1 MKKKILL
8 IIILIL
14 PVFINA
20 KINNDYTTSSNYAN
34 KYIGTYPDNKLYI
47 LRSESGLEIPYKYEN
62 NVLSSV
68 SQFKNGGLLNLDEFR
83 NSKDRNGNTYLY
95 TGNNYWTMT
104 ESSSKIYM
112 IDNSST
118 DNELLT
124 DKASLSGTRV
134 TEYIRENTG
143 VSGSGTY
150 NDPWMFVERFEVSV
164 MSADTAAGDVSPK
177 TYSANKGEDVEIRI
191 LPNSEY
197 DYDSNNCDAIYQN
210 NKIIIRNVTKNI
222 SCKVYFKKKQYTL
235 TYNNN
240 GGNGCTSKTMTSGS
254 AWGTLCTPNRTS
266 YEFLGWYDSSNNR
279 VTSTSIAR
287 SNLTVT
293 AKWQY
298 SSLKLTYDNNGG
310 SGCTSKTISK
320 GVKVGSLC
328 NPNKTANQF
337 DGWYTAATGGT
348 RVTEDSTFD
357 SATTVYAHWSPSCFE
372 FVTSTGTITNYY
384 DYKGN
389 NSSNGS
395 CSRSVVIPSTIGVTT
410 VKKIGSNAFSQ
421 KNITSVT
428 IANTVEEI
436 GYDAFSYNS
445 LTSLVVPNSVK
456 TIKSS
461 AFYQNNIRTL
471 TLNEGL
477 ETIGGFAFY
486 LNKVTSVKT
495 PSTLKRIEQ
504 YAFYQNSISSLTLN
518 NNLQYIGDFAFFS
531 NNIPNVTIPKSV
543 TYLGNAS
550 FNVNQLPDSVA
561 TMYKRNNDGSEDKT
575 TVVSYGGSKRYSVVV
590 PSTVTNIDDYAYF
603 ENRITSMTIPT
614 GVTRIGDFGL
624 ASNSLS
630 TINLPSTVT
639 YLGRE
644 ALFSNWASSINY
656 TSSNLTY
663 IGPAAFNANSTSTSN
678 AFKYKKNAD
687 GTDDLTEVVSY
698 SASQTN
704 ITIPSTVTKIGDSAF
719 YAALLYSVTIPEGVT
734 SIEFRAFD
742 FNYLSSVTIPSSVTS
757 IGNYAFNKFYSSTWR
772 QDMNPLSRVVNKT
785 GKSQDWH
792 YIINGEY
799 YYDYTQNSN
808 YYQKKYSF
816 ETGTVLNPRGNVT
829 ITK

>member
-1 MKKKILL
+1 MKKKMLL

-14 PVFINA
+14 PIFINA
-20 KINNDYTTSSNYAN
+20 KINNDYVTSSNYAN
-34 KYIGTYPDNKLYI
+34 KYISIYPDNKLYI

-68 SQFKNGGLLNLDEFR
+68 SKFKNGGLLNLDEFR
-83 NSKDRNGNTYLY
+83 KSKDRNGNTYLY

-104 ESSSKIYM
+104 ENSSKVYV

-143 VSGSGTY
+143 VTGIGTY
-150 NDPWMFVERFEVSV
+150 NDPWMFVERYEVSV

-177 TYSANKGEDVEIRI
+177 TYAANKGEDVEIRI

-197 DYDSNNCDAIYQN
+197 NYERNNCDAIYRN

-254 AWGTLCTPNRTS
+254 AWGTLCTPHKAN
-266 YEFLGWYDSSNNR
+266 YEFMGWYDSRNNKI
-279 VTSTSIAR
+279 TATSIAR
-287 SNLTVT
+287 ANITVK

-298 SSLKLTYDNNGG
+298 SSLKLTYNNNGG

-320 GVKVGSLC
+320 GVKVGLLC
-328 NPNKTANQF
+328 NPSKTANQF
-337 DGWYTAATGGT
+337 EGWYTSATGGT

-357 SATTVYAHWSPSCFE
+357 SATTIYAHWSPSCFD
-372 FVTSTGTITNYY
+372 FKTSTGTITDYY

-395 CSRSVVIPSTIGVTT
+395 CSRSVTIPSKIGVTT
-410 VKKIGSNAFSQ
+410 VKKIGNSAFYE

-436 GYDAFSYNS
+436 GYSAFAYNR
-445 LTSLVVPNSVK
+445 LTSLVVPSSVK
-456 TIKSS
+456 NIKSS
-461 AFYQNNIRTL
+461 AFSENNIRRL

-477 ETIGGFAFY
+477 ETIGSHAFY
-486 LNKVTSVKT
+486 LNKITSVKT
-495 PSTLKRIEQ
+495 PSTLKTIDH
-504 YAFYQNSISSLTLN
+504 YAFSENSISSLTLN
-518 NNLQYIGDFAFFS
+518 NNLQYIGDFAFFK
-531 NNIPNVTIPKSV
+531 NRIPNVTIPKSV
-543 TYLGNAS
+543 TYVGNAS

-561 TMYKRNNDGSEDKT
+561 TMYKRNSDGSEDKT
-575 TVVSYGGSKRYSVVV
+575 TVVSYGGRKRYNVVV
-590 PSTVTNIDDYAYF
+590 PSTVTNVDDYAYY
-603 ENRITSMTIPT
+603 ENSITSITIPN
-614 GVTRIGDFGL
+614 GVTRIGNLGL
-624 ASNSLS
+624 AYNNIN
-630 TINLPSTVT
+630 TINIPSTVT
-639 YLGRE
+639 YIGEL
-644 ALFSNWASSINY
+644 ALFANWASNINY
-656 TSSNLTY
+656 TSSNLTF
-663 IGPAAFNANSTSTSN
+663 IGTAAFNANSTSATN
-678 AFKYKKNAD
+678 ALKYKKKSD
-687 GTDDLTEVVSY
+687 GTDDLTTVVSY
-698 SASQTN
+698 SSQRKN
-704 ITIPSTVTKIGDSAF
+704 ITIPSTVTKIDDSAF
-719 YAALLYSVTIPEGVT
+719 FNTFLYSVNIPEGVT
-734 SIEFRAFD
+734 YIGHQAFD
-742 FNYLSSVTIPSSVTS
+742 WCYLSSVTIPSSVTT
-757 IGNYAFNKFYSSTWR
+757 IENRAFNKYYDKDWR
-772 QDMNPLSRVVNKT
+772 ENINPLTKVINKT
-785 GKSQDWH
+785 GKSFDWH
-792 YIINGEY
+792 YIINAEY
-799 YYDYTQNSN
+799 YSDDTQNSN
-808 YYQKKYSF
+808 YYLKKYSF